1 MKEIIYMK
9 NQMIPIVVLMEELTK
24 AIKMAKF
31 IIVVIVFILNHLD
44 ADASGGVEITGLRD
58 LYQYGDTIKLKIE
71 NGTQDTIFCA
81 GEIEFMS
88 MSGDAWY
95 VTVDDIWDPC
105 DYRIKRAMGIYP
117 SEIVECMIDLHF
129 IPQEDNVVY
138 CRLKVHY
145 YMKENTSE
153 NDMEMSYV
161 RTFKIKGIKFF
172 QP

>member
-1 MKEIIYMK
+1 
-9 NQMIPIVVLMEELTK
+9 
-24 AIKMAKF
+24 
-31 IIVVIVFILNHLD
+31 
-44 ADASGGVEITGLRD
+44 
-58 LYQYGDTIKLKIE
+58 KIE

-95 VTVDDIWDPC
+95 VTVDDIWDPY

-117 SEIVECMIDLHF
+117 SEIVECMIDLYF

>member
-1 MKEIIYMK
+1 MK

-58 LYQYGDTIKLKIE
+58 LYQCGDTIKLKIE

-81 GEIEFMS
+81 GEIEIMS

-95 VTVDDIWDPC
+95 VTVDDIWAPHDH
-105 DYRIKRAMGIYP
+105 RVKRAKGINP
-117 SEIVECMIDLHF
+117 SEIEECMIGLNF

-145 YMKENTSE
+145 KEKNASD
-153 NDMEMSYV
+153 NDKEMSYV
-161 RTFKIKGIKFF
+161 RTFKIKGVKLIY
-172 QP
+172 P

>member
-1 MKEIIYMK
+1 
-9 NQMIPIVVLMEELTK
+9 MIQIVALMGKLTK
-24 AIKMAKF
+24 NIKKAKS
-31 IIVVIVFILNHLD
+31 IIVVVALCLNHLVVG
-44 ADASGGVEITGLRD
+44 ASDSVEITGLKD
-58 LYQYGDTIKLKIE
+58 LYQYGDTIKIKIE

-95 VTVDDIWDPC
+95 VTVDDIWDPD
-105 DYRIKRAMGIYP
+105 DYRIKRAMGINP

-129 IPQEDNVVY
+129 IPQKDNVVY